1 MGPSTSISSFTTGAT
16 FSAMISCWGPMQIAC
31 GMISPKKRTAVTEM
45 ITAHKEGTRRSKKMG
60 KASMAVAFDSNK
72 VTNK

>member
-1 MGPSTSISSFTTGAT
+1 MGPSTNMRSLTTGAT
-16 FSAMISCWGPMQIAC
+16 FSAIISCWGPMQIAC

-45 ITAHKEGTRRSKKMG
+45 ITAHKEGTRRSRKRG
-60 KASMAVAFDSNK
+60 KASIAVAFDSNK

>member
-1 MGPSTSISSFTTGAT
+1 
-16 FSAMISCWGPMQIAC
+16 MQMAC

-45 ITAHKEGTRRSKKMG
+45 ITAHNEGTRRSRKMG
-60 KASMAVAFDSNK
+60 KVSIAVAFDSSN